1 MATNIIDYAYS
12 EASKRS
18 DGFAEA
24 YAEEYA
30 SMGAAIEQ
38 GKFNGI
44 FSSSGSG
51 IRIRMM
57 SKGNL
62 YSMSTNLIDKQ
73 SVKSMV
79 SRARGLPGRK
89 VGMSDEPAVKGK
101 DIVKGKKE
109 PDIDGIKD
117 AILKIDNYL
126 QDKRVKYRSVYI
138 NFSYTKSAFMNDC
151 GSSIEA
157 HMPIINVY
165 ANFIIAGKKGTRSR
179 FMQLGGVGGLEAL
192 SMNTLE
198 RRLEDEISGLYEV
211 AQNGK
216 NLGAQELKSIKNVVI
231 SPEISG
237 IAVHESIGH
246 PNESD
251 RVFGREAAQAG
262 TSYINGGNLGLKVGS
277 AAVTIIDEPQI
288 SGSNGYYKYDDE
300 GVIGRKKTIIKK
312 GIQNELL
319 TNREYAAMLGTRSN
333 GSARSSSYSFEPIV
347 RMSNTYL
354 QKGSAT
360 FDELVSEAR
369 NGIYVKSF
377 NGWNIDDTRSFSMY
391 QGNEAYII
399 RNGRI
404 AEPVMNYKLE
414 TSTLKFWHAVALV
427 GKDFNLYL
435 ATCGKGEPEQGVPVT
450 NGGASALL
458 KFNR

>member
-1 MATNIIDYAYS
+1 MAAGIIDYAYS
-12 EASKRS
+12 EASKVS
-18 DGFAEA
+18 DGFTEA
-24 YAEEYA
+24 YTEEY
-30 SMGAAIEQ
+30 SSIGAVIEQ

-44 FSSSGSG
+44 FSSNGSG
-51 IRIRMM
+51 IRVRLI

-62 YSMSTNLIDKQ
+62 YSMSTNLVNRASIR
-73 SVKSMV
+73 SMIHG
-79 SRARGLPGRK
+79 AKGLPARK
-89 VGMSDEPAVKGK
+89 VSISDEHAVKGK
-101 DIVKGKKE
+101 DIVKGRKE

-117 AILKIDNYL
+117 AILEIDRYL

-151 GSSIEA
+151 GSNIESRI
-157 HMPIINVY
+157 PLLNVY
-165 ANFIIAGKKGTRSR
+165 ANFIVSGKKGTRSR
-179 FMQLGGVGGLEAL
+179 FMQLGGVGGLETL
-192 SMNTLE
+192 SMNALGH
-198 RRLEDEISGLYEV
+198 RLHNEISGLYEV

-216 NLGAQELKSIKNVVI
+216 NLSASEMRSIKNVVI

-262 TSYINGGNLGLKVGS
+262 TSYLNGDNLGLEIGS
-277 AAVTIIDEPQI
+277 EAVTVVDEPQI
-288 SGSNGYYKYDDE
+288 SSSNGYYKYDDE
-300 GVIGRKKTIIKK
+300 GVIGRKKIIIKK
-312 GIQNELL
+312 GMQNELL
-319 TNREYAAMLGTRSN
+319 TNREYAAMLGTSSN
-333 GSARSSSYSFEPIV
+333 GSARSSSYSVEPIV

-360 FDELVSEAR
+360 FEELVSEAR
-369 NGIYVKSF
+369 DGIYVKSF

-391 QGNEAYII
+391 QGNEAYMI

-414 TSTLKFWHAVALV
+414 TSTLKFWHAVDLV

-458 KFNR
+458 KFDR